1 MNDYQDIINLEH
13 HVSSKHKKM
22 SIDKRAGIFAPFK
35 ALDGLDLE
43 LKESEKRYTMKKVLS
58 AEQKEILNNKLLIL
72 KDNLGEEIDVV
83 YFKKEKNEA
92 GKYYKKKGSIK
103 KIDIYNETILLDKE
117 LIKMDD
123 IYDIKSN
130 LFV

>member
-22 SIDKRAGIFAPFK
+22 SIDKRAGIFATFK

-130 LFV
+130 LFM